1 MIAAALGVAGA
12 IMLQPFSAIRVGE
25 FPVVLAAGLVF
36 LGAAIL
42 LGVSLVMHT
51 LFAARIHP
59 REWLR
64 RWFAVVRF
72 FLPGKK

>member
-1 MIAAALGVAGA
+1 MPVAGMA
-12 IMLQPFSAIRVGE
+12 LIGTSIFM
-25 FPVVLAAGLVF
+25 GL
-36 LGAAIL
+36 
-42 LGVSLVMHT
+42 SLVMHT

-64 RWFAVVRF
+64 RWFAVLRF

>member
-1 MIAAALGVAGA
+1 MKVV
-12 IMLQPFSAIRVGE
+12 SAIAVGE
-25 FPVVLAAGLVF
+25 FPVMLATGLIF
-36 LGAAIL
+36 LSTSIL

-59 REWLR
+59 REWVR